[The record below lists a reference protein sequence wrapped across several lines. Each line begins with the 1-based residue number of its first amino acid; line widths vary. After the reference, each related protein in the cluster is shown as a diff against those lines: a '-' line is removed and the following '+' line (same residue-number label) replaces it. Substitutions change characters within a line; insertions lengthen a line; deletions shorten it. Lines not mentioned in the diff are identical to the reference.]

1 MDVDPRAFSVIV
13 KSSRTFVCLKLYSP
27 LHCAVLCP
35 TSVSKVLVTSVV
47 RSSLVAVFSPVWVCT
62 IVFPFKL
69 ICTQHLTAAAKLQT
83 GSKL

>member
-1 MDVDPRAFSVIV
+1 MTKYRTDIYPRAFSEALLNLL
-13 KSSRTFVCLKLYSP
+13 LKLYSP

-47 RSSLVAVFSPVWVCT
+47 RSSLVAVFSPVCVCT

-69 ICTQHLTAAAKLQT
+69 ICTQHITAAAKLQT
-83 GSKL
+83 G